1 MTETIDISIVLVV
14 HDQAG
19 LLRKNLPSFLNID
32 TKRPYDVIVVDDQST
47 DDTPDVLKLLKAD
60 HPHLYSTFLPTSVIY
75 NPSRL
80 RLALTVGVKA
90 SKSRR
95 IVFADISRP
104 FNSESLSGLANS
116 EGPITMVYTGRKPEK
131 SSIIF
136 QAFDSLDEATNLI
149 LKAERRSG
157 FGHRRR
163 FFKYRRGIY
172 TALSVDKGLVF
183 PVINLFDQRIS
194 GFRLWALRFSVFFH
208 NLF

>member
-1 MTETIDISIVLVV
+1 MTETTDISIVLVV

-19 LLRKNLPSFLNID
+19 LLRENLPSFLNID

-157 FGHRRR
+157 SGHRRR